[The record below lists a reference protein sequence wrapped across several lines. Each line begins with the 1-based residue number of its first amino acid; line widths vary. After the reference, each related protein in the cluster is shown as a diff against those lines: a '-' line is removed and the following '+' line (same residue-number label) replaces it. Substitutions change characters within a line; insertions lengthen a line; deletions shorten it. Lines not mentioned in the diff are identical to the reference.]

1 MNTRVTRYDAPR
13 TVTPGRRF
21 SPAVEAEAERLIAEA
36 RARLDASPP
45 AAADAPHD
53 DGGDLSPAAA
63 LAARTHRHFDEARAR
78 GNVEGMMATVGQEEL
93 KDSIAQ
99 MNDSAA
105 AELNARTQNAWE
117 ARRRANASTLAA
129 QEQEQAQR
137 TAMVGPGRPGA

>member
-1 MNTRVTRYDAPR
+1 MKTRVTRYDAPR

-21 SPAVEAEAERLIAEA
+21 SPSVEAEAERLIAEA

-53 DGGDLSPAAA
+53 DGDLSPAAA
-63 LAARTHRHFDEARAR
+63 LAARTHNHFDEARAR
-78 GNVEGMMATVGQEEL
+78 GNVEGMMATVGQAEL

-105 AELNARTQNAWE
+105 AELNARTQGAFE
-117 ARRRANASTLAA
+117 ARRRANASALAA

-137 TAMVGPGRPGA
+137 LAMVGPGRPGA